1 MHKALA
7 LVQKDRFRENR
18 EQSTPTAVIVLRG
31 NAQMG
36 LAANA
41 NEERVEVGK
50 WTRCGKEGDKSLRSE
65 CRSWGWQW
73 MPKQSRRL
81 LQLPHTSSAADSP

>member
-41 NEERVEVGK
+41 NEERVDVG
-50 WTRCGKEGDKSLRSE
+50 
-65 CRSWGWQW
+65 
-73 MPKQSRRL
+73 
-81 LQLPHTSSAADSP
+81 